1 MVVTVA
7 VSLRTRFDSPC
18 HLQLVR
24 LLLTV
29 LSEEGDGGQL
39 EGRDW
44 KKLYKSVWSHS
55 EFAPIMS
62 NEKDDKTKG
71 MFRVKVYTCTLAVC
85 HSLTS
90 SSLP

>member
-62 NEKDDKTKG
+62 NERDEKTKG
-71 MFRVKVYTCTLAVC
+71 MFGVKIDTCSLTLC
-85 HSLTS
+85 HSLTFN
-90 SSLP
+90 SLP